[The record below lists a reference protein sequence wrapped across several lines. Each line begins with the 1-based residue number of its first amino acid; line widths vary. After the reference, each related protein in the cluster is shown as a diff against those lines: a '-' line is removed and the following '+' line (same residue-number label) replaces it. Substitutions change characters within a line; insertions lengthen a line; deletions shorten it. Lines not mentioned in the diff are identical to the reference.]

1 MRVFMEKMSIFL
13 FKTYNFCIF
22 TPCIKSL
29 VKGIDH
35 IEVFYPEIRKF
46 IY

>member
-1 MRVFMEKMSIFL
+1 MRVFMEKISIFL

-22 TPCIKSL
+22 TPCIKSFPGWNDY
-29 VKGIDH
+29 K
-35 IEVFYPEIRKF
+35 EVYDSEGRKF